1 MPGMLD
7 TEFLTILGLG
17 FVRLGLRHA
26 LDTDHVAAV
35 STVLTQRPS
44 LRASG
49 MIGFSWGLG
58 HTVVL
63 LLVGAVVLVLRVPIP
78 EPFALAAEFGV
89 GAMLVL
95 LGGILGVR
103 LVRERWHLHTH
114 DHDGER
120 HVHLH
125 SHALVEDH
133 GHVHWW
139 RDSVRPF
146 CIGMA
151 HGLAGS
157 AALLLIVLSSA
168 RSVSEG
174 LTYIAV
180 FGVGSIMGMMLVGM
194 IVSLPLLWS
203 LNLGRP
209 VFLAV
214 QGLASLG
221 ALPSGD
227 SDHDVRHRLRRPG
240 LLTSTVTFI
249 VWKSTCVITAPM
261 VFCRLHGPSFVKC
274 HSRPSCQKKRA
285 YGLWVTAGT

>member
-1 MPGMLD
+1 MLE
-7 TEFLTILGLG
+7 TEFLTLLGLG
-17 FVRLGLRHA
+17 LVLGLRHA
-26 LDTDHVAAV
+26 LDTDHLAAV
-35 STVLTQRPS
+35 STVLAQRPS

-49 MIGFSWGLG
+49 LIGLSWGLG

-63 LLVGAVVLVLRVPIP
+63 LLVGAMVLVLQVQIP

-95 LGGILGVR
+95 LGGMLGMR

-114 DHDGER
+114 DHDGEQ

-125 SHALVEDH
+125 SHALAENHRH
-133 GHVHWW
+133 GHWW

-157 AALLLIVLSSA
+157 AALLLIVLSSVQ
-168 RSVSEG
+168 SVSEG

-180 FGVGSIMGMMLVGM
+180 FGLGSIMGMMLVG
-194 IVSLPLLWS
+194 ITVSLPVLWS
-203 LNLGRP
+203 LSLGRP
-209 VFLAV
+209 IFLAV

-221 ALPSGD
+221 SVA
-227 SDHDVRHRLRRPG
+227 VG
-240 LLTSTVTFI
+240 LMMMFHIAMGSQHF
-249 VWKSTCVITAPM
+249 
-261 VFCRLHGPSFVKC
+261 
-274 HSRPSCQKKRA
+274 
-285 YGLWVTAGT
+285 